1 VEAVPTKAQVLQSI
15 KDFLTAE
22 FTHSKPRHCQRCGLS
37 IQFVDASFAL
47 PGSAMS
53 WKVSLPF
60 CPVCDWEILKDVP
73 QAETI
78 H

>member
-1 VEAVPTKAQVLQSI
+1 M
-15 KDFLTAE
+15 
-22 FTHSKPRHCQRCGLS
+22 
-37 IQFVDASFAL
+37 QFVDATFAL

-60 CPVCDWEILKDVP
+60 CPECDREILRDVA